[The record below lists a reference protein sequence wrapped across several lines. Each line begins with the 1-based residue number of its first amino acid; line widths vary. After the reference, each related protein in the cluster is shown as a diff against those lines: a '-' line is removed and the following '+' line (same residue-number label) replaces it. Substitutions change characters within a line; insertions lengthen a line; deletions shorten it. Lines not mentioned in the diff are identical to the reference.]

1 MAVTNKKAFAIRTLH
16 VAWITGLIVLLL
28 TVAIWLFFGFEGLP
42 LDGSS
47 TAAVVLAMTVLVF
60 SGQSA
65 WRVWRRRRQMK
76 P

>member
-1 MAVTNKKAFAIRTLH
+1 MAVTNKKAFAFRTLH
-16 VAWITGLIVLLL
+16 VAWTTGLSVLLL
-28 TVAIWLFFGFEGLP
+28 TVAIWLFFRFEGLP

-47 TAAVVLAMTVLVF
+47 TAAVALVMTVLVF

-65 WRVWRRRRQMK
+65 WRLWRRRREVK